1 VDCASRAIGAPFSA
15 TRASL
20 TMIETIRNAQGAT
33 MAASATLGFS
43 RYTVDLWWTDLN
55 TTEIGFFKHTR
66 HRAKSRQFS
75 KDSDVIGAVDVNGE
89 RTGLLTYR
97 RGLWEESEGMKKRL
111 VVKLFSEEMNWRGTM
126 DMLMARSLQ
135 LTFGA
140 RGFPIPAFTI
150 NIAGHEQIV
159 GVERSG
165 RKWPLIPEN
174 YSFFILDDKQPR
186 FYRLR
191 RDWISIGQDYTLYN
205 EKNERVGHLN
215 GRVLSLG
222 GCWDVK
228 VREDHDNPRLNGTL
242 QLFCG
247 MLRFR
252 SAVERHLRVLTRDVR
267 RGTGDLKIEAQEADL
282 YLNPR
287 RQNN

>member
-1 VDCASRAIGAPFSA
+1 
-15 TRASL
+15 
-20 TMIETIRNAQGAT
+20 
-33 MAASATLGFS
+33 MAASATFGYS
-43 RYTVDLWWTDLN
+43 QYSVDLWWTDLN
-55 TTEIGFFKHTR
+55 TTEVGLFQHTR

-75 KDSDVIGAVDVNGE
+75 KDSDVIGSVEVNGE

-140 RGFPIPAFTI
+140 RGFPVAAYTI
-150 NIAGHEQIV
+150 NISGHEQLV
-159 GVERSG
+159 NVERSA
-165 RKWPLIPEN
+165 RKWPLVPED
-174 YSFFILDDKQPR
+174 YSFFLLDDKLPR

-191 RDWISIGQDYTLYN
+191 RDWISIGQDYTLYD
-205 EKNERVGHLN
+205 EKNVRVGHLN

-222 GCWDVK
+222 GRWDVK
-228 VREDHDNPRLNGTL
+228 VREDHDNPRLNNTL

-252 SAVERHLRVLTRDVR
+252 SATERHLRQLTREIR
-267 RGTGDLKIEAQEADL
+267 RGGDMKLEAQETDL
-282 YLNPR
+282 YQNPR
-287 RQNN
+287 RQNM

>member
-1 VDCASRAIGAPFSA
+1 VPFSR

-20 TMIETIRNAQGAT
+20 TIDEMIRNAQGAS
-33 MAASATLGFS
+33 MAASASLGFS
-43 RYTVDLWWTDLN
+43 RYSVDLWWTDLN
-55 TTEIGFFKHTR
+55 TTEIGFFKHTQ

-75 KDSDVIGAVDVNGE
+75 KDSDVIGSVDVNGE

-111 VVKLFSEEMNWRGTM
+111 VVKLFSQEMNWRGTM
-126 DMLMARSLQ
+126 DMLMARSVQ
-135 LTFGA
+135 LSLGA
-140 RGFPIPAFTI
+140 RGFPVPAFTI
-150 NIAGHEQIV
+150 NISGHEQIV
-159 GVERSG
+159 SVERSA
-165 RKWPLIPEN
+165 RKWPFIPED
-174 YSFFILDDKQPR
+174 YSFFVLDEKLPR

-191 RDWISIGQDYTLYN
+191 RDWISIGQDYTLYD
-205 EKNERVGHLN
+205 EKNARVGHLN

-222 GCWDVK
+222 GRWDVQ
-228 VREDHDNPRLNGTL
+228 VREDHDNPRLNNTL

-252 SAVERHLRVLTRDVR
+252 SAIERHLRVVMRDVHA
-267 RGTGDLKIEAQEADL
+267 GNGDLKIEAQEVDL
-282 YLNPR
+282 YQNPR

>member
-1 VDCASRAIGAPFSA
+1 
-15 TRASL
+15 
-20 TMIETIRNAQGAT
+20 
-33 MAASATLGFS
+33 MAASATLGYS
-43 RYTVDLWWTDLN
+43 AYTVDLWWTDLN
-55 TTEIGFFKHTR
+55 SVEIGLFKHSR

-126 DMLMARSLQ
+126 DMLMGRSLQ
-135 LTFGA
+135 LTLGA
-140 RGFPIPAFTI
+140 RGFPVAAYTI
-150 NIAGHEQIV
+150 NLSGHEQIV
-159 GVERSG
+159 NVERSA
-165 RKWPLIPEN
+165 RKWPLIPED

-191 RDWISIGQDYTLYN
+191 RDWISIGQDYTLYD
-205 EKNERVGHLN
+205 EKDARVGHLN
-215 GRVLSLG
+215 GRVLDIG
-222 GCWDVK
+222 GRWDVK

-252 SAVERHLRVLTRDVR
+252 SPIERHLRKLTREIRSGAADMKME
-267 RGTGDLKIEAQEADL
+267 TQETEL